1 MAQLMQTMVQSGD
14 MIPIIEKLR
23 KMRRD
28 VERIEKEFDEE
39 RRRKTV
45 YDKTKTQ
52 LIATIQNLSDQVKI
66 IC

>member
-39 RRRKTV
+39 RRRKS
-45 YDKTKTQ
+45 D
-52 LIATIQNLSDQVKI
+52 TI
-66 IC
+66 

>member
-1 MAQLMQTMVQSGD
+1 

-45 YDKTKTQ
+45 YDKTKT
-52 LIATIQNLSDQVKI
+52 
-66 IC
+66 